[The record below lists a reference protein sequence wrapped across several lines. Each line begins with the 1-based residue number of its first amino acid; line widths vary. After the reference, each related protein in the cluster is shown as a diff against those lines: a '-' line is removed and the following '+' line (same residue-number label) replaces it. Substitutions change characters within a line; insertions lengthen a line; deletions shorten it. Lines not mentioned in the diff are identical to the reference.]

1 MGTLSTISTAAPATS
16 AEAVSRL
23 CARLA
28 VPGGPRLY
36 PGALGPVAVVSVDSG
51 LTVWCWG
58 GLFRWSGAGG
68 TRVTHSAADPEG
80 AARRLGAE
88 RHSHEERHSTAA

>member
-1 MGTLSTISTAAPATS
+1 MGTLSTISAAAPATS

-23 CARLA
+23 CALLA
-28 VPGGPRLY
+28 APGGPRLY
-36 PGALGPVAVVSVDSG
+36 PGALGPVAVLSAGSD

-58 GLFRWSGAGG
+58 GFFRWSDDGG
-68 TRVTHSAADPEG
+68 TRVTHPAADPEG

-88 RHSHEERHSTAA
+88 RHSHGQRTRTAA